1 MALLMEHGTMD
12 IVCKVVRLELT
23 KEEKVI
29 SLANKMIEDFYE
41 NQLFTPFIMYR
52 SSFQCII
59 SRNPMG
65 FYEALIVPRR
75 KSKCNNFAA
84 KHSGSII
91 KKSYRD
97 HTDGLWKFYI
107 NWSDSFSYQD
117 LALVSAKNMNK
128 KKPQLYESTMK
139 KPFYTFDDVFQQVED
154 VVAKVLLPVH
164 RGRSPSISPIPK
176 FST

>member
-12 IVCKVVRLELT
+12 IVCKVARLELT
-23 KEEKVI
+23 KEAKII
-29 SLANKMIEDFYE
+29 SLANKMIKDFYE
-41 NQLFTPFIMYR
+41 NQLFTPLVIYR

-84 KHSGSII
+84 EHSGSII

-97 HTDGLWKFYI
+97 HSDGFWKFYI
-107 NWSDSFSYQD
+107 NWSEHFTYQD
-117 LALVSAKNMNK
+117 LALVSEKNMIK

-139 KPFYTFDDVFQQVED
+139 KQFYTFEDVFRQVED
-154 VVAKVLLPVH
+154 VVATVLLPVH
-164 RGRSPSISPIPK
+164 RGRPPSTSPVPK
-176 FST
+176 SSK